1 MLDALSSFL
10 VKNCQFTTYHLSVC
24 FSMMLKQLH
33 LNQEWRHP
41 GYLLKNLR
49 DIQKIEV
56 QPHPNLVVT
65 NCSEIFLD
73 EITDDLQP
81 CSSEKG
87 VGKNCDPGWECRDSS
102 PEWNGPNFGITNF
115 DNIGYA
121 MLTVFQC
128 ITLEGWT
135 DIMYAVRRPT
145 CILYSPGTW
154 YRLGMSVGGSN

>member
-1 MLDALSSFL
+1 M
-10 VKNCQFTTYHLSVC
+10 
-24 FSMMLKQLH
+24 
-33 LNQEWRHP
+33 
-41 GYLLKNLR
+41 
-49 DIQKIEV
+49 
-56 QPHPNLVVT
+56 
-65 NCSEIFLD
+65 
-73 EITDDLQP
+73 
-81 CSSEKG
+81 
-87 VGKNCDPGWECRDSS
+87 GKNCDPGWECRDSS

-154 YRLGMSVGGSN
+154 YRLGMSVGGSNLALFSLQTYTYNLYRHHSSEMLMVIGVNYVSNLRLTLTML